1 LHLLTD
7 QSINKNESWKF
18 LERRIEDILQ
28 LGKGVN
34 DIKTVG
40 GAAVDGFLN
49 LFTMF
54 REPPA
59 S

>member
-1 LHLLTD
+1 MLTD

-18 LERRIEDILQ
+18 LERRIGDILQ

-40 GAAVDGFLN
+40 GAAVDGLLN

>member
-1 LHLLTD
+1 L
-7 QSINKNESWKF
+7 K
-18 LERRIEDILQ
+18 
-28 LGKGVN
+28 LGKRVN
-34 DIKTVG
+34 DLKTVG
-40 GAAVDGFLN
+40 GAAVDGLFN